1 MSALKKALAAWGAQ
15 DIRMIKDRE
24 NVVHEVRVGGSPAA
38 LRLHRPG
45 YQSAGAIRSELD
57 WMAALARAG
66 MRVPAP
72 IPTRSGD
79 TVADLGAG
87 QIATVVSW
95 VDGAPIGEGGVPL
108 AGSKAEQ
115 VALYHKV
122 GTELAMLHNLT
133 DAMTL
138 PDGFTRHRW
147 DIPGLLGDNPFWGR
161 FWESPALSESERAL
175 VLRARAVAHDMA
187 TAFAGGGADFGL
199 IHADALRENIF
210 VHNGDLTLIDFDDAG
225 FGFRIY
231 DLAVMMT
238 QNEDEPAADAIRD
251 AAIAGYRAHRAFP
264 KQAEDLLPM
273 FIMMRRFAS
282 MGWAVPRNPPGSP
295 VAREYA
301 DKAVRAA
308 RAFLGG

>member
-1 MSALKKALAAWGAQ
+1 MSALKQALEAWGAQ

-24 NVVHEVRVGGSPAA
+24 NVVHEVRVGGRPAA

-45 YQSAGAIRSELD
+45 YQSKAAIRSELD
-57 WMAALARAG
+57 WMAGLAAAG

-72 IPTRSGD
+72 IPTLSGD

-87 QIATVVSW
+87 QIATVVTW

-108 AGSKAEQ
+108 TGSKAEQ
-115 VALYHKV
+115 VALYRKV
-122 GTELAMLHNLT
+122 GGELATLHNLT
-133 DAMTL
+133 DQMTL
-138 PDGFTRHRW
+138 PDGFDRHRW
-147 DIPGLLGDNPFWGR
+147 DIPGLLGDTPFWGK
-161 FWESPALSESERAL
+161 FWESPALSDEDRAL
-175 VLRARAVAHDMA
+175 VLRARAVAHNIA
-187 TAFAGGGADFGL
+187 TAFAKDGADFGL

-251 AAIAGYRAHRAFP
+251 AAIAGYRAHRAFSD
-264 KQAEDLLPM
+264 QAEALLPM

-282 MGWAVPRNPPGSP
+282 MGWAVPRNPAESP
-295 VAREYA
+295 AVREYA
-301 DKAVRAA
+301 EKAVRAA
-308 RAFLGG
+308 RAFLGA